1 MVSSAVSKNKYLAA
15 FLALAITVL
24 GVTLPLT
31 SSQAFTLDKQF
42 YDLTVCRGQLE
53 ANTLF
58 DLQVGLEEEEA
69 VARNVQLYVSVW
81 ATRFWELLE
90 TKKIRGE
97 DSPKYDSIH
106 SQAFAA
112 MMNSLNQETFDSE
125 EYEQLLGC
133 NTLVMK
139 QMMKKRAL
147 FDDEAFKKM
156 AVAIQDQVVGNYW
169 IMMGLE
175 YREMR

>member
-1 MVSSAVSKNKYLAA
+1 
-15 FLALAITVL
+15 
-24 GVTLPLT
+24 
-31 SSQAFTLDKQF
+31 
-42 YDLTVCRGQLE
+42 
-53 ANTLF
+53 
-58 DLQVGLEEEEA
+58 
-69 VARNVQLYVSVW
+69 
-81 ATRFWELLE
+81 
-90 TKKIRGE
+90 
-97 DSPKYDSIH
+97 
-106 SQAFAA
+106 

-125 EYEQLLGC
+125 EDEQLLGC

-156 AVAIQDQVVGNYW
+156 AVAIQDQGVGNYW

>member
-1 MVSSAVSKNKYLAA
+1 
-15 FLALAITVL
+15 
-24 GVTLPLT
+24 
-31 SSQAFTLDKQF
+31 
-42 YDLTVCRGQLE
+42 
-53 ANTLF
+53 
-58 DLQVGLEEEEA
+58 
-69 VARNVQLYVSVW
+69 
-81 ATRFWELLE
+81 
-90 TKKIRGE
+90 
-97 DSPKYDSIH
+97 
-106 SQAFAA
+106 

-125 EYEQLLGC
+125 EDEQLLGC

-156 AVAIQDQVVGNYW
+156 AVAIQDQVAGNYW